1 LLLFEKNLQKFSKCN
16 KYLAEF
22 TVLILEIETIKG
34 VVVCSL
40 ERRVKNGAINPDL
53 IVLLESDVFK

>member
-1 LLLFEKNLQKFSKCN
+1 
-16 KYLAEF
+16 
-22 TVLILEIETIKG
+22 LILEIETIKG